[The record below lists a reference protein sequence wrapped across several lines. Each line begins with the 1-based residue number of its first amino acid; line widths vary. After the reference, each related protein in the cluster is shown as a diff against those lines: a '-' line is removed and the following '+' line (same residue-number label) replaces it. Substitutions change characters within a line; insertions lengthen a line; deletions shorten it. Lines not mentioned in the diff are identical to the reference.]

1 MPSRADILSFVAL
14 AALGCSGPVRPPDAF
29 IVDAD
34 QDARLEMPSPP
45 ERLFVDPTAG
55 TCPDLNTPTFPGRTR
70 GVAPGSSRWEHPTMV
85 ESPESRTPTFVGNA
99 SVWTRDLWALDILD
113 HDFGDEEERAYTA
126 PLAPAPTMGENGSI
140 WRYRHAPMTL
150 GSSIVVSRDAFGLW
164 YADLSTT
171 FPARHWRFPELEEM
185 VNVGEPL
192 PRTNPNI
199 EQVMPAWSPVT
210 GQIAYPVGYD
220 NAMVAVS
227 CPVDFGGQYI
237 LRFGPIPE
245 GAHWS
250 THVYYRAN
258 GELIVHRGGV
268 FIVSPTGEVL
278 RSAPGPG
285 DAEPYAYSEGCGLL
299 YRDDTSY
306 FWLDAESLEAGSRFD
321 MGDFGGATAQADCR
335 LQGGNS
341 SGVYLVAPSGE
352 REQIAGPGDS
362 LAALNGGGLVVLDR
376 ATREFQVYDS
386 ARALISSGRLEGDV
400 ALSAGGP
407 VWTPDG
413 HVVWVSRS
421 GGGFWD
427 LDLPPLGPMLW
438 PEAGMNW
445 AHTNSPLPQ
454 PR

>member
-1 MPSRADILSFVAL
+1 MSRCANVLSCLTLSV
-14 AALGCSGPVRPPDAF
+14 LGCSGPVRPPDAF
-29 IVDAD
+29 VTDAD
-34 QDARLEMPSPP
+34 QDARLELPTAP
-45 ERLFVDPTAG
+45 ERLFVAPTAG
-55 TCPDLNTPTFPGRTR
+55 MCPELNVPTYPGRTR
-70 GVAPGSSRWEHPTMV
+70 GVAAGNIRWEHPTMV
-85 ESPESRTPTFVGNA
+85 ESPESQTPTFVTNA
-99 SVWTRDLWALDILD
+99 SVWTRDLWALDIID
-113 HDFGDEEERAYTA
+113 HDFGDEEARAYTA
-126 PLAPAPTMGENGSI
+126 PLAPAPTMMENGSL

-199 EQVMPAWSPVT
+199 EQVMPAWSPMT

-220 NAMVAVS
+220 NALLAVS

-237 LRFGPIPE
+237 LRFGSIPE

-250 THVYYRAN
+250 THVYYRSN

-268 FIVSPTGEVL
+268 FVVSPTGEIL
-278 RSAPGPG
+278 RSTAGPG
-285 DAEPYAYSEGCGLL
+285 DAEPYAYAEGCGLL
-299 YRDDTSY
+299 YRDETNY
-306 FWLDAESLEAGSRFD
+306 FWLDVDSLETGSRFD
-321 MGDFGGATAQADCR
+321 MRDFSGASGLSDCS
-335 LQGGNS
+335 LFGGNS
-341 SGVYLVAPSGE
+341 RGGTVVTVDGARSQVS
-352 REQIAGPGDS
+352 GPGDQVVE
-362 LAALNGGGLVVLDR
+362 LDGGGFVVIDTT
-376 ATREFQVYDS
+376 TREFQVYDP
-386 ARALISSGRLEGDV
+386 ARALLGAGRLEGDV
-400 ALSAGGP
+400 RLGGGGP
-407 VWTPDG
+407 IFTPDG
-413 HVVWVSRS
+413 HVMWVSRS